1 MNPIDMQFVCALQV
15 ELAPIIEMGEGRR
28 ATRRIVP
35 IIGGKAEGPL
45 LNGKVLSVGADWQ
58 SVYADGSAFLDT
70 RYALQTDDGA
80 VIEIINQGFRHGP
93 QDVLA
98 RVAAGE
104 SVDPSQYY
112 MRTSAR
118 LETGDP
124 RYDWVNRHI
133 FVGRGKRLASAVEVE
148 LFQLL

>member
-1 MNPIDMQFVCALQV
+1 MYPIDMQFVCALQV
-15 ELAPIIEMGEGRR
+15 ELGPVTEMGEGRG

-35 IIGGKAEGPL
+35 IIGGKFEGPL
-45 LNGKVLSVGADWQ
+45 LKGKVLSVGADWQ
-58 SVYADGSAFLDT
+58 SVYTDGLAFLDT

-93 QDVLA
+93 QGVLA
-98 RVAAGE
+98 RLVAGE
-104 SVDPSQYY
+104 DVDSSLYY
-112 MRTSAR
+112 MRTCAR

-133 FVGRGKRLASAVEVE
+133 FVGRGKRLANAVKVE